1 MDRAR
6 VANGQRGPVRRGVQA
21 PPDASAPARRESFRE
36 HRVKIPAA
44 TSGHKIH
51 CDAPFFMR
59 ASACRNCK
67 TRRPAKLKR
76 ASEAKKGG
84 SECTHSAPTALD
96 GRRCIVVTGRALKVR
111 VVPTGP
117 APGPSTPCHGD
128 FRHLMLIRALA
139 VNPRDLGKE
148 GPVSGVCVERPDHPV
163 VLCRPSRAGPL
174 RMICAVT
181 GAARWCASS

>member
-111 VVPTGP
+111 VVSTGP

-148 GPVSGVCVERPDHPV
+148 GPVSGVCHYVALRKC
-163 VLCRPSRAGPL
+163 VLN
-174 RMICAVT
+174 
-181 GAARWCASS
+181 ARSQGHLWTRGCVQGCF

>member
-6 VANGQRGPVRRGVQA
+6 VANGQRGPARRGVQA
-21 PPDASAPARRESFRE
+21 PPGASAPARRESFRE

-44 TSGHKIH
+44 TSGQEMH

-96 GRRCIVVTGRALKVR
+96 GRRYIADTDFFCLFVAVFTAPR
-111 VVPTGP
+111 P
-117 APGPSTPCHGD
+117 AVLWRTSGSGGVH
-128 FRHLMLIRALA
+128 F
-139 VNPRDLGKE
+139 
-148 GPVSGVCVERPDHPV
+148 PVSGQPK
-163 VLCRPSRAGPL
+163 PL
-174 RMICAVT
+174 PHGMG
-181 GAARWCASS
+181 GAQEPLSWAQFG

>member
-6 VANGQRGPVRRGVQA
+6 VANGQRGPARRGVQA

-36 HRVKIPAA
+36 HKVKIPAA
-44 TSGHKIH
+44 TSGQEMH

-96 GRRCIVVTGRALKVR
+96 GRRCIVGTGRALKSR
-111 VVPTGP
+111 VVSTGP
-117 APGPSTPCHGD
+117 APGPSTSLAKMTAQREALDGRNIDCRKKLPVSRVWFHH
-128 FRHLMLIRALA
+128 FIRALIEH
-139 VNPRDLGKE
+139 R
-148 GPVSGVCVERPDHPV
+148 
-163 VLCRPSRAGPL
+163 
-174 RMICAVT
+174 
-181 GAARWCASS
+181 